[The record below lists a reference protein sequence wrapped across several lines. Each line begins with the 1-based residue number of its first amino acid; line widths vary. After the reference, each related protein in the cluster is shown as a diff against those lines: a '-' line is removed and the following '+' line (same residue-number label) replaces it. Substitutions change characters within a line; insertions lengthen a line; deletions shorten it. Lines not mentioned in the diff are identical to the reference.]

1 MTHLST
7 TELITATAGQA
18 VVLGDRAITAGL
30 TTDSRAIVP
39 GCVFLALC
47 GERFDGNNFD
57 DSTGNI
63 VLTRQADGSYV
74 AEQGIGVYAY
84 DKSSGEGL
92 GFWDLF
98 NPGITYVK

>member
-39 GCVFLALC
+39 GSEILALC
-47 GERFDGNNFD
+47 G
-57 DSTGNI
+57 
-63 VLTRQADGSYV
+63 
-74 AEQGIGVYAY
+74 
-84 DKSSGEGL
+84 
-92 GFWDLF
+92 
-98 NPGITYVK
+98 

>member
-47 GERFDGNNFD
+47 GVRLDGNTF
-57 DSTGNI
+57 
-63 VLTRQADGSYV
+63 A
-74 AEQGIGVYAY
+74 AEATQNGDAAV
-84 DKSSGEGL
+84 
-92 GFWDLF
+92 
-98 NPGITYVK
+98 VV

>member
-47 GERFDGNNFD
+47 GELMED
-57 DSTGNI
+57 
-63 VLTRQADGSYV
+63 L
-74 AEQGIGVYAY
+74 
-84 DKSSGEGL
+84 SSL
-92 GFWDLF
+92 
-98 NPGITYVK
+98 